1 MALTLT
7 TDERR
12 ELERRVR
19 SLKIR
24 SEDARRARVILML
37 ANGDSY
43 STIEA
48 TVPCFRDYINR
59 WRRRFLASRLEG
71 LRPRYCGS
79 TPTVLTP
86 AMEARVL
93 EKTRQAPP
101 DGGTHWS
108 TRKLGRVL
116 KIHHNL
122 VRKAWER
129 AGLQPH
135 RFERYMQSDDPDF
148 EPKAAD
154 VIGLYVNPPDHAAVF
169 AVDEKTAI
177 QALDRLDPV
186 LPLSPGRAERHG
198 FEYYRH
204 GTLSLFAALDTQTG
218 EVLAQT
224 VPRHT
229 SAAFV
234 GFLSEIVASQ
244 PRQRDIHVIL
254 DNLSTH
260 KTRAVETFLTEHPQ
274 VHLHFT
280 PTYSSWLNQVELW
293 FGRIERDLLARG
305 VFTSVKDL
313 ARQIRRYIRHY
324 NDVAKP
330 IRWKYADPTRR
341 ITGSTSART
350 RPLGLRIDLH
360 WIAFADAAIADDVRI
375 QAEAPIE
382 AAHDI

>member
-7 TDERR
+7 TDERT

-37 ANGDSY
+37 AHGDSY
-43 STIEA
+43 SRTQA
-48 TVPCFRDYINR
+48 TVPCYRDYINR
-59 WRRRFLASRLEG
+59 WRRRFLADRLEG
-71 LRPRYCGS
+71 LRPRYRGQP
-79 TPTVLTP
+79 PTVLTP
-86 AMEARVL
+86 AMEARGL
-93 EKTRQAPP
+93 ERTRQAPP
-101 DGGTHWS
+101 DGSTHWS
-108 TRKLGRVL
+108 TRKLGRLL

-135 RFERYMQSDDPDF
+135 RFERYMASDDPDF
-148 EPKAAD
+148 EQKAAD

-204 GTLSLFAALDTQTG
+204 GTLSLFAALNTKTG
-218 EVLAQT
+218 EVLGQT

-234 GFLSEIVASQ
+234 EFLDEIVESQ
-244 PRQRDIHVIL
+244 PRHREIHVIL
-254 DNLSTH
+254 DNLATH
-260 KTRAVETFLTEHPQ
+260 KTRAVDTFLASHPQ

-293 FGRIERDLLARG
+293 FGRIERDLL
-305 VFTSVKDL
+305 
-313 ARQIRRYIRHY
+313 
-324 NDVAKP
+324 
-330 IRWKYADPTRR
+330 
-341 ITGSTSART
+341 
-350 RPLGLRIDLH
+350 
-360 WIAFADAAIADDVRI
+360 
-375 QAEAPIE
+375 
-382 AAHDI
+382 